1 MLRNENIIY
10 VANAWPG
17 DNKTSAHH
25 VAEELARH
33 NRLLYVEA
41 SGQRAPRASRR
52 DYMKI
57 LEKLKSAWSPPTPIQ
72 ENVYLFSPLILPF
85 HRYPAVRKL
94 NGVLLKIFMKR
105 ALRRLSFDD
114 PILWIFMPHYSALL
128 GSVPAKGIVYYVVD
142 EYSSQP
148 NVDAQ
153 AIKDMEAEVLAS
165 ADVVFAVSDK
175 LVENKRKSNPNVY
188 LSTHGVDIEKFS
200 QARDPSGPLPPDIGS
215 IRRPIAGFFGLIE
228 DWIDLDLLK
237 YMADRLPD
245 VSFVMVGSVVQDIG
259 GFDGV
264 KNVHFLGHK
273 PYDRLPD
280 YLRAFDVGLLPYKL
294 NEQVVNSNPKKLREY
309 LAGGKPVVSAR
320 VREVERYGNL
330 VYIADDRDGFVDAV
344 KRALEEDNPEA
355 AAARAAAVEEESW
368 TAKVERISSI
378 VSGHTRPVENRA

>member
-1 MLRNENIIY
+1 MLQNENIIY

-41 SGQRAPRASRR
+41 SGQRAPRASKR
-52 DYMKI
+52 DYKKI
-57 LEKLKSAWSPPTPIQ
+57 LAKLKKAWSPPKPIQ
-72 ENVYLFSPLILPF
+72 DNIYLFSPLILPL

-94 NGVLLKIFMKR
+94 NGLLLKIFMKR

-114 PILWIFMPHYSALL
+114 PLLWIFMPHYSALL
-128 GSVPAKGIVYYVVD
+128 GSVPARGIVYYVVD

-153 AIKDMEAEVLAS
+153 AIKDMEADVLAS

-188 LSTHGVDIEKFS
+188 LSTHGVDVEKFS
-200 QARDPSGPLPPDIGS
+200 RARDPNGHLPPDIAS

-237 YMADRLPD
+237 YMAGKLPD
-245 VSFVMVGSVVQDIG
+245 VSFVMVGSVVQDVG
-259 GFDGV
+259 GLDGL

-273 PYDRLPD
+273 PYDVLPD

-294 NEQVVNSNPKKLREY
+294 NEQVINSNPKKLREY

-320 VREVERYGNL
+320 VKEVERYGDL
-330 VYIADDRDGFVDAV
+330 VYIADDAQGFVDAV
-344 KRALEEDNPEA
+344 KRALEEDNAAA
-355 AAARAAAVEEESW
+355 AAARAAAMEEESW